1 MFKLTSTLRML
12 AAFAFL
18 LGWQTVSAQSLT
30 LPPSGDNKKASV
42 TERIGITDVTIHYH
56 RPGVKGREGKIWG
69 QLVPYGFTDLG
80 FGPRKPAPWRA
91 GANENTTISFSNDVK
106 VEGKDLAAGTYGLH
120 MAVDAASCTVIFSK
134 NSTSWG
140 SYFYNQDEDALRVD
154 VKPVQ
159 LEQGQE
165 RLKYEFMD
173 QTPNSATI
181 ALVWEKL
188 KIPFKVEVDVPKV
201 VLASLKKE
209 LRSSPG
215 FDWQNWNAAA
225 QYCLQNN
232 VNLEEGLTWAE
243 QAVGGQY
250 IGQANFSTLSTK
262 AQLLEK
268 LNRRAEADK
277 VMQQAM
283 EKATPME
290 IHGYGR
296 QLLSQN
302 RSKEALNIFL
312 LNAKKNGSAWP
323 INVGLARGYSAV
335 GDTKNALKYAKLAL
349 VQAPDDVNKKSLSDM
364 ISSLSAGK
372 TVN

>member
-1 MFKLTSTLRML
+1 MFKLPSTLRTL

-42 TERIGITDVTIHYH
+42 SERIGITDVTIHYH

-91 GANENTTISFSNDVK
+91 GANENTTVSFSNDVK

-140 SYFYNQDEDALRVD
+140 SYFYNQDEDALRVN

-159 LEQGQE
+159 LEQSQE
-165 RLKYEFMD
+165 WLKYEFMD

-188 KIPFKVEVDVPKV
+188 KIPFKVEVDVPKT
-201 VLASLKKE
+201 VLASLRNE

-243 QAVGGQY
+243 QAVGAQY
-250 IGQANFSTLSTK
+250 IGQANFATLSTK

-302 RSKEALNIFL
+302 RFKEALNIFL
-312 LNAKKNGSAWP
+312 LNAKKNGNAWP

-349 VQAPDDVNKKSLSDM
+349 PQAPDEMNKKSLSDM